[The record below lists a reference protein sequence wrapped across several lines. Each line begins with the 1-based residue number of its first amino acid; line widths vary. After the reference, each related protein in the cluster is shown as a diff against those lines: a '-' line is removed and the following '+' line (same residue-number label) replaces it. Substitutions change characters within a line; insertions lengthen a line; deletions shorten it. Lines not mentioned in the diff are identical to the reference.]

1 MTYIT
6 DLDAFFLLDHFSR
19 HPWGCVEALK
29 PFLGPFFPR
38 KLLIN
43 MLVTLIG
50 ENSASESTVQSK
62 ILLFLASTLLGVG
75 GVSGSDM
82 MYSSNVFLK
91 LSGELHS
98 FTALGRLLNSLGP
111 IDVKILWFLWID
123 SRRVVSSAP
132 QEVPGR

>member
-6 DLDAFFLLDHFSR
+6 DLDAFFLLDHFSG

-50 ENSASESTVQSK
+50 ENSASEST
-62 ILLFLASTLLGVG
+62 APAPYDEA
-75 GVSGSDM
+75 GS
-82 MYSSNVFLK
+82 
-91 LSGELHS
+91 
-98 FTALGRLLNSLGP
+98 R
-111 IDVKILWFLWID
+111 
-123 SRRVVSSAP
+123 SRGQFSAP
-132 QEVPGR
+132 YIPQDGASLAASCRRGAVCSYVQAQPPPSTSQRTPKPYGL